1 MQNLVNTEII
11 TQLLQTIPTL
21 QNEVNKTMEEMEG
34 YLNFLKDEKYQQ
46 KENETKEEKL
56 KRTESLLDRIKEIVE
71 RRKEIHKN
79 GKETLN
85 VIEEMKKLI
94 GEITESCSKD
104 DENLCNANNETI
116 EEIIEIRRQIMEEKI
131 APHQIEIEKYRND
144 FSLILFYS
152 VQNHFDISLFLFD
165 VVLFSLP

>member
-1 MQNLVNTEII
+1 MQNLINTEII

-71 RRKEIHKN
+71 RRKEINKN

-85 VIEEMKKLI
+85 VIEELKKVI

-104 DENLCNANNETI
+104 DENLCDANNETI
-116 EEIIEIRRQIMEEKI
+116 EEIIEIRRQIMEEKN
-131 APHQIEIEKYRND
+131 APLLK
-144 FSLILFYS
+144 
-152 VQNHFDISLFLFD
+152 
-165 VVLFSLP
+165 